1 MNTSKD
7 PRPGSKPVT
16 NTEDQDVAV
25 NHSTVQEGGYDEPRE
40 QPVSEAAPSNRDTAR
55 EEPKPVPA
63 PEGERPAETPSVTRK
78 DTASDG
84 RSPNEDS
91 GKRIYEE
98 EEMK

>member
-1 MNTSKD
+1 MNTSED

-25 NHSTVQEGGYDEPRE
+25 NHSTVQEGGYDEPR
-40 QPVSEAAPSNRDTAR
+40 SNLRPKQSRVIGTRLR

-63 PEGERPAETPSVTRK
+63 PEGEQPAATPSVTRK
-78 DTASDG
+78 DT
-84 RSPNEDS
+84 

>member
-1 MNTSKD
+1 MNTLKD

-40 QPVSEAAPSNRDTAR
+40 QPVSEAAR

-78 DTASDG
+78 DTAS
-84 RSPNEDS
+84 RSPSEGS
-91 GKRIYEE
+91 GKRIYDE

>member
-1 MNTSKD
+1 MNTSED

-40 QPVSEAAPSNRDTAR
+40 QPASEAVPSDRDTAP

-63 PEGERPAETPSVTRK
+63 PEGEQPAATPSVTRK
-78 DTASDG
+78 DT
-84 RSPNEDS
+84 